1 LNKLLILS
9 ADAETYYG
17 LIREADLQQFEMT
30 ATSDI
35 GTARD
40 LVAGC
45 NIALGDPPLLSEVL
59 ASADGLEWVQSTWAG
74 VEQLCRPGLRRDYV
88 LTNAKGIFGPQISEY
103 VMTYLFAF
111 ERRVFNMRIN
121 QLNQHWQ
128 PLAYRPAKEITLGI
142 IGLGSIG
149 RDLALTARR
158 FGIRVIGLNRSG
170 KPSEAVEKVYSV
182 DQLAEFLEK
191 PDYVVLTLPA
201 TPQTNRLIHADMLKI
216 MKPSAVLINVGR
228 GNSINE
234 ADLVCALREGI
245 IGGAVLDVFEKEPL
259 ARDSQLWKLANVF
272 ITPHTSAISFPADIS
287 SIFIENYHRFVR
299 REPLMHV
306 VDFELGY

>member
-1 LNKLLILS
+1 MNKLLILS
-9 ADAETYYG
+9 EDADKYYA
-17 LIREADLQQFEMT
+17 LIKEADLQQLEII
-30 ATSDI
+30 AASDI
-35 GTARD
+35 GSARE
-40 LVAGC
+40 LLAGC
-45 NIALGDPPLLSEVL
+45 NIVLGDPPLLGEML
-59 ASADGLEWVQSTWAG
+59 ASADSLAWVQSAWAG

-111 ERRVFNMRIN
+111 ERQVFSMRSN
-121 QLNQHWQ
+121 QVNQHWQ

-149 RDLALTARR
+149 RELALTARR

-170 KPSEAVEKVYSV
+170 KPSEEVERVYTV
-182 DQLAEFLEK
+182 DDLAEFLKE

-201 TPQTNRLIHADMLKI
+201 TPQTKHLIHADVLK
-216 MKPSAVLINVGR
+216 MMRPSAVLINVGR

-259 ARDSQLWKLANVF
+259 ARDSQLWKLANVY
-272 ITPHTSAISFPADIS
+272 ITPHMSAISFPGDIS
-287 SIFIENYHRFVR
+287 AIFIENYHRFVR
-299 REPLMHV
+299 GEPLMHV